1 MFISNISKEK
11 KLTVSFEVFP
21 PKKTEMF
28 DSVIKSVH
36 ELVSLKPDF
45 MSITYGAGGGTSEY
59 TANISAEIQNTCS
72 ITALSHLTCVSSTK
86 DGIKAEIEKLR
97 SKGIK
102 NILAMRGDIPEGSD
116 FPDPKH
122 YKYAYE
128 LISQL
133 KELNEFCIGGAC
145 YPEGHVE
152 CDDKEKDLEHLKNKV
167 DAGCDFL
174 ISQLF
179 FDNNM
184 YYDFLDRCA
193 AKNINV
199 PIHAGI
205 MPVQNAGQIKRMCAM
220 SGAALPSKFIKIVE
234 KYQDNPMA
242 LKQAGIAYASSQII
256 DLIASDVDG
265 VHIYTMNKPDIA
277 REIMHNISYLR

>member
-1 MFISNISKEK
+1 MFITDISKEK

-28 DSVIKSVH
+28 QGVR
-36 ELVSLKPDF
+36 EAVSSLAQLKPDF
-45 MSITYGAGGGTSEY
+45 ISITYGAGGGTSEH
-59 TANISAEIQNTCS
+59 TANLSAEIQDIHK

-86 DGIKAEIEKLR
+86 DNIEAEIEKLK

-102 NILAMRGDIPEGSD
+102 NILAMRGDIPDGSD

-133 KELNEFCIGGAC
+133 KALGEFCIGGAC

-152 CDDKEKDLEHLKNKV
+152 CADKEADMAHLKNKV

-174 ISQLF
+174 VSQLF

-184 YYDFLDRCA
+184 FYDFLDRCA

-199 PIHAGI
+199 PVHAGI

-220 SGAALPSKFIKIVE
+220 SGATLPKKFVKIVE
-234 KYQDNPMA
+234 KYQDNPSA
-242 LKQAGIAYASSQII
+242 LMQAGIAYASSQII

-265 VHIYTMNKPDIA
+265 VHIYTMNKPRIA
-277 REIMHNISYLR
+277 EQIMQNISDLR

>member
-1 MFISNISKEK
+1 MFITDISKEK

-28 DSVIKSVH
+28 QGVR
-36 ELVSLKPDF
+36 EAVSSLAQLKPDF
-45 MSITYGAGGGTSEY
+45 ISITYGAGGGTSEH
-59 TANISAEIQNTCS
+59 TANLSAEIQDTHK

-86 DGIKAEIEKLR
+86 DNIEAEIEKLK

-102 NILAMRGDIPEGSD
+102 NILAMRGDIPDGSD

-133 KELNEFCIGGAC
+133 KALGEFCIGGAC

-152 CDDKEKDLEHLKNKV
+152 CADKEADMAHLKNKV

-174 ISQLF
+174 VSQLF

-184 YYDFLDRCA
+184 FYDFLDRCA

-199 PIHAGI
+199 PVHAGI

-220 SGAALPSKFIKIVE
+220 SGATLPKKFVKIVE
-234 KYQDNPMA
+234 KYQDNPSA
-242 LKQAGIAYASSQII
+242 LMQAGIAYASSQII

-265 VHIYTMNKPDIA
+265 VHIYTMNKPRIA
-277 REIMHNISYLR
+277 EQIMQNISDLR